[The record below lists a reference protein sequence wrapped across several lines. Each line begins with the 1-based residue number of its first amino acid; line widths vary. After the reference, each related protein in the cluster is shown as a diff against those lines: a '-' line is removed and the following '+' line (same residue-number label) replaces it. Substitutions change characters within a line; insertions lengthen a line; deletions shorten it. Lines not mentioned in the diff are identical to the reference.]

1 MSSGFWLSHSRTR
14 ITIDRIPSL
23 SHLDLAGTPRMVLH
37 FTLLLLLSLCT
48 QGMMDE
54 AAPFSP
60 SVPPGEEDECG
71 EVFSLESN
79 HRAVEASLT
88 KLGLTLLEH
97 LKPSPEQPNVLIS
110 PLSIALA
117 LSQLALGAQNETQA
131 QLLKALHA
139 NDLPCYHKLLSGLQQ
154 HLNTMAIQVASR
166 LYLRPGFK
174 VKKEFVQESLHLYK
188 SEPAPLTDV
197 EEVNKW
203 VEEVTHGHMTNFLTS
218 IPRSVVLLL
227 LNALYFKGEWESRF
241 DKELTGKDRFYINS
255 TTPVEVVMMVAPKY
269 PLSMMLDNALGA
281 QVARFRFQNNTSFLV
296 VMPSGT
302 GSENVSTVAAKLNI
316 SDLYTR
322 LPAES
327 TMQVKMPKFK
337 LEYKQEL
344 QEPLTKIGL
353 GSLFASPDLSGITE
367 GPLQV
372 SSVQHAS
379 AITLSEEGAEASAAT
394 AIHLLRSV
402 PMFAVNMP
410 FLFALTDDTTH
421 VPLFLGVITNP
432 NPHS

>member
-1 MSSGFWLSHSRTR
+1 
-14 ITIDRIPSL
+14 
-23 SHLDLAGTPRMVLH
+23 MVLH
-37 FTLLLLLSLCT
+37 FTLFLLLSLCS

-54 AAPFSP
+54 AAPSSP
-60 SVPPGEEDECG
+60 SSTPPGGEEGECG
-71 EVFSLESN
+71 EVFSPESSQ
-79 HRAVEASLT
+79 RAVGASLT
-88 KLGLTLLEH
+88 KLGLKLLEH

-117 LSQLALGAQNETQA
+117 LSQLALGARNETRA
-131 QLLKALHA
+131 RLLEALHA
-139 NDLPCYHKLLSGLQQ
+139 TDLPCYHQLLSGLKQ

-166 LYLRPGFK
+166 LYLRPGFE
-174 VKKEFVQESLHLYK
+174 VKKEFVQESLRLYS
-188 SEPAPLTDV
+188 SEPAPLTGV
-197 EEVNKW
+197 EEVNQW
-203 VEEVTHGHMTNFLTS
+203 VEKVTQGHMTNFLPS
-218 IPRSVVLLL
+218 IPPSVVLLL

-255 TTPVEVVMMVAPKY
+255 TASVEVVMMLAPKY
-269 PLSMMLDNALGA
+269 PLSMLVDNELGA

-296 VMPSGT
+296 VMPTGT
-302 GSENVSTVAAKLNI
+302 GQDNVSTVAAKLNI
-316 SDLYTR
+316 SDLYAR
-322 LPAES
+322 LPSES
-327 TMQVKMPKFK
+327 TMQVKLPKFK

-344 QEPLTKIGL
+344 QDPLTSIGL
-353 GSLFASPDLSGITE
+353 GSLFSSPDLSGITE

-410 FLFALTDDTTH
+410 FLFALTDDATH

-432 NPHS
+432 NPQSPVAQ